1 MHVEYYK
8 NLKISVVAKYGET
21 VKKKSVTVHLVVI
34 EIKFIM
40 HVEPLIILVKLQ
52 FKHMLH
58 VFL

>member
-8 NLKISVVAKYGET
+8 NLKISVFAKYGET
-21 VKKKSVTVHLVVI
+21 VKKKICYCTLVVI

-40 HVEPLIILVKLQ
+40 HVELLIILVKLQ
-52 FKHMLH
+52 FKHILH

>member
-21 VKKKSVTVHLVVI
+21 VKKICYCTLVVI

-52 FKHMLH
+52 FKHTLH